1 MVEKNNQGFIIYKT
15 KTSSNKTSSNKTSS
29 KYTRKI
35 IGNPDNDMENI
46 KQLNPDAEKVMV
58 CKANAL
64 GSYECKYKKFTKKT
78 DKPDDEEKKGG
89 KSRKRNLKR
98 KKTLKKFM

>member
-1 MVEKNNQGFIIYKT
+1 MVEKNNQGFILYKA
-15 KTSSNKTSSNKTSS
+15 KTSSN
-29 KYTRKI
+29 YTRKI
-35 IGNPDNDMENI
+35 IENPDRDMEEI
-46 KQLNPDAEKVMV
+46 KQLNPDIEKVMV
-58 CKANAL
+58 CKLNAK
-64 GSYECKYKKFTKKT
+64 GRYECKYKKFTKKA